1 MKKRNYLILILSVI
15 FLLTSCGVNS
25 GTSNTVLTSD
35 TILTSDTT
43 KATTPPP
50 PGGMRPDYITAI
62 TCNNDFDEAKAFVE
76 KRDLSVYDNE
86 KDIVNIG
93 KMFDAFH
100 DDGYLVRVK
109 SEGAVEEKFNYL
121 GPDYNKQNPHID
133 YMIYTE
139 DTFYHVTI
147 WYPDDER
154 LEKAKEISPENFEV
168 EYDKQYYSYD
178 PEQWWE
184 TLEYS
189 GSNLGTATKIYAH
202 IENEMIKFWIDD
214 THYVTVWAFDTN
226 REALIEFAKTLTFE
240 QVPLEK

>member
-50 PGGMRPDYITAI
+50 PGGMRPVCITAI
-62 TCNNDFDEAKAFVE
+62 TCNNDFDEAKRFVE

-109 SEGAVEEKFNYL
+109 SEVAVEEKFNYL

-147 WYPDDER
+147 WYPDDGMLER
-154 LEKAKEISPENFEV
+154 AKEISSENFEM
-168 EYDKQYYSYD
+168 EYYKQYYTYD
-178 PEQWWE
+178 AEQYWE

-189 GSNLGTATKIYAH
+189 GTNLGTATKIHAH
-202 IENEMIKFWIDD
+202 IENERIQFWIDD
-214 THYVTVWAFDTN
+214 AHYVSVWAFDTN

-240 QVPLEK
+240 KVPLEK